1 MLAAFVFGIVYS
13 MYVAHTVLRPLEHL
27 NTFFKRR
34 IAVRE
39 EITED
44 NWESYSD
51 NPGEIGELINSFR
64 DVVSLIGVS
73 GTAGE
78 EHQAAK
84 NLIQESDNELKSQT
98 KELQAARKQ
107 IGLTRDEAARSAK
120 KNAENL
126 ASMSHEF
133 RTPLNGIIGMAS
145 LLSTHDLKADQR
157 EIVDV
162 ILTSGESMLGIVNS
176 VLDYSRIDA
185 GIITLEEEAF
195 NVRSCVED
203 ALGML
208 TRQAAEKGLDLSCR
222 FDPRLPTEIIG
233 DRARTKQILVNLLG
247 NAVKFT
253 PEGEVNV
260 SLTCGEQT
268 SKSLQLQFSIQ
279 DTGIGIKDHKLAWLF
294 DPFTQAETSTSKKFG
309 GTGLGLTISQRLA
322 GLMGGSV
329 WVESQFGA
337 GSTFHF
343 EIPFV
348 IDENAPI
355 PVVKELD
362 ENQRV
367 LILNEAP
374 LFGSS
379 LCTALEQLGV
389 SVDSVSNE
397 AEAASQIASGE
408 FRAVFINEGA
418 GGFNGVPGEKVAGN
432 LKKIAPGLS
441 VVLLRHI
448 DQNIEVESID
458 CLLKPIRQSALR
470 AVLSFLGGEFDT
482 PENVIDPG
490 APDDSRKGQLETR
503 HARDRPAIERL
514 RHSVLLVEDNL
525 VNQKV
530 ALRMLEKLNCKV
542 DVVSSGA
549 DAIDAVK
556 REAYSFIFMDVQM
569 PGMDGLEATRKIR
582 ALGSSIK
589 RPVIIA
595 LTANATTTDRHDCI
609 EAGMDDYTSKPVK
622 SPTLE
627 LLLDRHADQ
636 DSRSGQ
642 ESVPSDPIA

>member
-1 MLAAFVFGIVYS
+1 
-13 MYVAHTVLRPLEHL
+13 
-27 NTFFKRR
+27 
-34 IAVRE
+34 
-39 EITED
+39 
-44 NWESYSD
+44 
-51 NPGEIGELINSFR
+51 
-64 DVVSLIGVS
+64 
-73 GTAGE
+73 
-78 EHQAAK
+78 
-84 NLIQESDNELKSQT
+84 
-98 KELQAARKQ
+98 
-107 IGLTRDEAARSAK
+107 
-120 KNAENL
+120 
-126 ASMSHEF
+126 
-133 RTPLNGIIGMAS
+133 
-145 LLSTHDLKADQR
+145 
-157 EIVDV
+157 
-162 ILTSGESMLGIVNS
+162 
-176 VLDYSRIDA
+176 
-185 GIITLEEEAF
+185 
-195 NVRSCVED
+195 
-203 ALGML
+203 
-208 TRQAAEKGLDLSCR
+208 
-222 FDPRLPTEIIG
+222 
-233 DRARTKQILVNLLG
+233 
-247 NAVKFT
+247 
-253 PEGEVNV
+253 
-260 SLTCGEQT
+260 
-268 SKSLQLQFSIQ
+268 
-279 DTGIGIKDHKLAWLF
+279 
-294 DPFTQAETSTSKKFG
+294 
-309 GTGLGLTISQRLA
+309 
-322 GLMGGSV
+322 MGGSV

-530 ALRMLEKLNCKV
+530 GLRMLEKLNCKV